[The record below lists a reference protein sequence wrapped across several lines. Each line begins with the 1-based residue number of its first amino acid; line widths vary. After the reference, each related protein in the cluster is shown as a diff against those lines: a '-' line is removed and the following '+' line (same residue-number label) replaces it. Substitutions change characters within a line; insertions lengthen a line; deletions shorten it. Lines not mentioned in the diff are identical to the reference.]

1 MKKLMK
7 AMMALTLVGLSSPQ
21 LYALDIPI
29 IGSLLAPEVLGN
41 LTQGLPTDLAPT
53 LSAVPALAGDF
64 LQPAVL
70 TGLLSESGIPLLPGF
85 VPVLGF
91 ITTDPLYLPFFIL
104 DGGSLL
110 SSALTLLPEIPLISA
125 PLPGL

>member
-1 MKKLMK
+1 MKKLMQ
-7 AMMALTLVGLSSPQ
+7 AMMALTLVGISSSQ

-29 IGSLLAPEVLGN
+29 IGTLLAPELLGN
-41 LTQGLPTDLAPT
+41 LTQGLPTDLSPT
-53 LSAVPALAGDF
+53 ISALPALAGDL

-91 ITTDPLYLPFFIL
+91 VTTDPLYLPFFIL